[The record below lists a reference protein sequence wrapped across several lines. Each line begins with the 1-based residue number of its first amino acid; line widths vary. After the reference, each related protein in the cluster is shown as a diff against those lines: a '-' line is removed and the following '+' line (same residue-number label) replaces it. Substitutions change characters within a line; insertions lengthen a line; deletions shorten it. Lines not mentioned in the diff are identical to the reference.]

1 MTIYTL
7 YIFDR
12 NGICLYYHDWQR
24 KKSSNLPRDEEQK
37 LMYGMLFSLKS
48 FVSRMSP
55 SDTKD
60 AFGNYRTSKYK
71 LNYMETP
78 TGLKI
83 VLNTDLNVGKVT
95 DILHSIYK
103 IYVDYV
109 VKNPLTELGEPIEN
123 DLFSSKLNTFIQ
135 NQPIYF

>member
-1 MTIYTL
+1 MTIYNL

-37 LMYGMLFSLKS
+37 LMYGMIFSLKS
-48 FVSRMSP
+48 FVTRMSP
-55 SDTKD
+55 MDTKD
-60 AFGNYRTSKYK
+60 AFGSYRTSTYK
-71 LNYMETP
+71 LNYLEVP

-83 VLNTDLNVGKVT
+83 VLNTDLNIGKIDDV
-95 DILHSIYK
+95 LHEIYK

-109 VKNPLTELGEPIEN
+109 VKNPLTEMGEPIES
-123 DLFSSKLNTFIQ
+123 DLFVSKLNNYVQ
-135 NQPIYF
+135 NQSIYF